1 VTVPT
6 IVLLHGQPDSS
17 ASFWPLRREL
27 RARVP
32 NQVRIVAPDRPGYGA
47 NPLPATNYAGNV
59 RWLTRWLRKVNAGPT
74 VLVGHS
80 WAGGLAALMAAGE
93 TSPIAGL
100 VLLASIGP
108 SCLLR
113 VDPVLAAPVVGDA
126 IAYSMLRLGRPLI
139 GYKAR
144 QAIFSRLTPSDRPYA
159 SASGLAM
166 RHRPLW
172 RSFLTEQRALVRE
185 LATIN
190 GSLDRIGVPTQV
202 IAGTEDATIPHITFD
217 KLVQAIPQSSRVNI
231 SGGTHDLQLRR
242 PADVADSVS
251 RFARPLLGHP

>member
-1 VTVPT
+1 MTVPT

-27 RARVP
+27 RALMP
-32 NQVRIVAPDRPGYGA
+32 PPVRIVAPDRPGYGA
-47 NPLPATNYAGNV
+47 NPLPATDYAGNV
-59 RWLTRWLRKVNAGPT
+59 RWLTRWLRKVSAGPT

-80 WAGGLAALMAAGE
+80 RAGGLAALMAAGE

-126 IAYSMLRLGRPLI
+126 IAYSTLRIGRPLI

-144 QAIFSRLTPSDRPYA
+144 QAIFSRLTPTERPYA
-159 SASGLAM
+159 SASGMAM
-166 RHRPLW
+166 RHRPVW
-172 RSFLTEQRALVRE
+172 RSFLTEQRALVRDLPAINRSSRRKLPVRV
-185 LATIN
+185 LA
-190 GSLDRIGVPTQV
+190 
-202 IAGTEDATIPHITFD
+202 IPRITFD

-231 SGGTHDLQLRR
+231 VGGTHDLQLRR
-242 PADVADSVS
+242 PADVAESVS
-251 RFARPLLGHP
+251 GFARPLLGHL